1 MTEFDYYI
9 QQGEPSQREKAEAWA
24 IAIGLQDVD
33 GLKPSQYL
41 LETARRHIEGEID
54 YEETKRLVYSYYETL
69 PANEQDSDEEEADK
83 VALHITQVLSEKTFN
98 FSPAEL
104 ANIHRR
110 LFMGVLPHAGKY
122 RDVNITKKEWVLNR
136 DTVLYASCDSISA
149 TLDYDFG
156 QEKQFSY
163 KGLNKVTIIAHFSKF
178 ISGIWQ
184 IHPFREGNTRTTAV
198 FAIKYLRKLGY
209 RVTNEPFADNA
220 KYFRNALVRANYQN
234 YEKGIEETTEF
245 LELFFRNVLL
255 GEQHPVKKRYLHIDW
270 KQVASSLGT
279 EKSSEK
285 QQIGTEKSSEKIL
298 RIMAE
303 QPTITTAILAKEI
316 GISTRAV
323 DKQIAK
329 LKALGQLQRVG
340 ADRGGHWEVI
350 K

>member
-54 YEETKRLVYSYYETL
+54 YEETKRLVNSYYETL

-83 VALHITQVLSEKTFN
+83 VALHITQVLSERTFT

-110 LFMGVLPHAGKY
+110 LFTGILPHAGRY
-122 RDVNITKKEWVLNR
+122 RDVNITKKEWVLNG

-149 TLDYDFG
+149 TLVYDFG

-163 KGLNKVTIIAHFSKF
+163 VRLSKEDMIAHFSKF

-209 RVTNEPFADNA
+209 RVTSEPFADNA

-245 LELFFRNVLL
+245 LELFFRNVLS
-255 GEQHPVKKRYLHIDW
+255 GEQNDLKKRHEHVDW
-270 KQVASSLGT
+270 KILSAQIPQ
-279 EKSSEK
+279 SSEK
-285 QQIGTEKSSEKIL
+285 QQIGTEKSSKKIL
-298 RIMAE
+298 RIMVE